1 MINSNIFGLRWL
13 AVFTAFGAL
22 LLHLDNAK
30 APLVWSFV
38 GLTVFLLVCEI
49 RALQKHICQL
59 QKEFDNVTFNNEI
72 HSVRNDMWRN
82 VDELHTRIE
91 QCSNSCTKAKSRI

>member
-1 MINSNIFGLRWL
+1 MHNNIFGLRWL

-38 GLTVFLLVCEI
+38 GLTVFLLICEI
-49 RALQKHICQL
+49 RALQKQICQL
-59 QKEFDNVTFNNEI
+59 QKEFDNARFTDEI
-72 HSVRNDMWRN
+72 HNMRTDMWKN

-91 QCSNSCTKAKSRI
+91 QCSNNCTKAKSRI